1 MRTHH
6 TQRFKS
12 LDKLKDVKHVCVYSK

>member
-12 LDKLKDVKHVCVYSK
+12 LDKLKDVQHVCVYSK